1 MDDLEGFKIS
11 VEELRAHVVD
21 RARELKLEVGAE
33 DVTELL
39 KPHDKTWT
47 DEELLLMDKQ
57 RKWLLE
63 MKLTTSEDALKIVQM
78 TTKDL
83 EYYIYLVDKA
93 EARFKRIGSNF
104 ERSSTVEG
112 PLAKMEA

>member
-1 MDDLEGFKIS
+1 
-11 VEELRAHVVD
+11 
-21 RARELKLEVGAE
+21 
-33 DVTELL
+33 
-39 KPHDKTWT
+39 
-47 DEELLLMDKQ
+47 
-57 RKWLLE
+57 